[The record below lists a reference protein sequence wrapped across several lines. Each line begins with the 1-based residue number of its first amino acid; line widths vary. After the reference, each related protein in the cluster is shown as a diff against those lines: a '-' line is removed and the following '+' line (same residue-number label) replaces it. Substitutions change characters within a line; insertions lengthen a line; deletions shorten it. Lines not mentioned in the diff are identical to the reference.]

1 MQKSITNNIQIGQT
15 LNPAKDYG
23 AVSFINDE
31 GTLENIIGK
40 LDKSKDFIAT
50 GAADEDLGRYYPNI
64 FPITRQAQ
72 IASDFPKKAYASDN
86 YVDEKMLEFTIQM
99 TANTYSDYST
109 MELCL
114 PIQFVKKSA
123 KTSGLDTTMTV
134 VNNFFGHW
142 FTNIDVRRYPDDI
155 SILPTNNSV
164 SVANYSNAQMKYLP
178 AKSVKKL
185 LKIMLYSNKPVALT
199 NNNYRR
205 LNNAPTAAD
214 RTDKNLT
221 YRIKELAN
229 TLKARTVYRI
239 PLLYFCDLGKVN
251 FLVNTDTRIKINL
264 ERNMNKLFES
274 NAKVASIPDNPDAFI
289 KIFARPY
296 IAYQETSLTQ
306 QAGLYQNGILRSRT
320 ALRQGVLP
328 APFQQEFEVAVG
340 SQNFTCLFQGAQ
352 RQIDWMEISIVYD
365 KSYHHETIYDSYDVE
380 LATKMIKS
388 VKFENASTTYSLTG
402 QIEYDLEKE
411 DDKHTLY
418 KMLPSY
424 FCKGYSSAPL
434 TQYINNPIYQDMTP
448 EEDWGADRRDDCLY
462 IDLRRSKGYTDE
474 LEKIY
479 RDDSQLS
486 LKINLKNATT
496 KKLRFG
502 ITAWSQGE
510 YWYVLGQKGYIM
522 SYKNYNISKQDKHE

>member
-23 AVSFINDE
+23 AVSSINDE

-99 TANTYSDYST
+99 TANTYSNYST

-185 LKIMLYSNKPVALT
+185 LKTMLYSNKPVALT

-274 NAKVASIPDNPDAFI
+274 NAKVASIPDNSDAFI

-306 QAGLYQNGILRSRT
+306 QAGLYQNSILRSRT

-328 APFQQEFEVAVG
+328 APFQQEFEVVVG

-380 LATKMIKS
+380 LATKIIKS

-424 FCKGYSSAPL
+424 FCKGYSSVPL

-496 KKLRFG
+496 KKLRFR

-510 YWYVLGQKGYIM
+510 YWYVLSQKGYIM